1 MRIFLRLL
9 TLVFFLAV
17 STAGC
22 MTEAPT
28 QAPIIMATG
37 PFTLTITSPADQAV
51 VAKPGVEL
59 RGKVSDAAVLT
70 LNDDTYLLKAGAF
83 TETVQ
88 LQEGINAVQIV
99 ASDMDGNEVDLILT
113 VTYQP

>member
-1 MRIFLRLL
+1 MRFFLRLL
-9 TLVFFLAV
+9 PVVIFLAI

-22 MTEAPT
+22 MTAGPT
-28 QAPIIMATG
+28 QAPIVLTTG
-37 PFTLTITSPADQAV
+37 SFTLTVTSPADQAV

-70 LNDDTYLLKAGAF
+70 VNDDTYLLEAGAF

-88 LQEGINAVQIV
+88 LQEGINAIQIV